1 MNREICRST
10 TPIEWFHE
18 KIFCGLSLH
27 VEAERGKKKKECY
40 MHSSSGVLFTIKLGF
55 FHSFGL
61 NSHYI
66 LALVDNKRALLQTVK
81 SVTQNCTTVV
91 TIALFIWKIHMYAF
105 ENRQLS
111 FPDTERYLRKQY
123 CIWKFISLNSAL
135 YFRWQIVIRRCD
147 SLCCPRL
154 EGRSGLPWDSWV
166 SRAERY
172 YFHANGMSSCATSKR
187 SQVFIL

>member
-1 MNREICRST
+1 M
-10 TPIEWFHE
+10 W
-18 KIFCGLSLH
+18 KQ
-27 VEAERGKKKKECY
+27 RGEKKKRNVTCTLRVE
-40 MHSSSGVLFTIKLGF
+40 SFSQWSWIF

-123 CIWKFISLNSAL
+123 CIWKFKSLNSAL

>member
-1 MNREICRST
+1 MIPWKDFLWSLPPCGSRE
-10 TPIEWFHE
+10 
-18 KIFCGLSLH
+18 
-27 VEAERGKKKKECY
+27 GKKKKECY

-123 CIWKFISLNSAL
+123 CIWKFKSLNSAL

>member
-1 MNREICRST
+1 MIPWKDFLWSLSPCGSREG
-10 TPIEWFHE
+10 E
-18 KIFCGLSLH
+18 
-27 VEAERGKKKKECY
+27 KKKGMLHALFEWSPFHNEVVVWIQSK
-40 MHSSSGVLFTIKLGF
+40 GVKKK
-55 FHSFGL
+55 
-61 NSHYI
+61 NI

-81 SVTQNCTTVV
+81 SVTQSCTTVV
-91 TIALFIWKIHMYAF
+91 TVALFIWKIHMYAF

-123 CIWKFISLNSAL
+123 CIWKFKSLNSAL
-135 YFRWQIVIRRCD
+135 YFRWQIVVRRCD

-172 YFHANGMSSCATSKR
+172 YFHANSMSSCATSKR